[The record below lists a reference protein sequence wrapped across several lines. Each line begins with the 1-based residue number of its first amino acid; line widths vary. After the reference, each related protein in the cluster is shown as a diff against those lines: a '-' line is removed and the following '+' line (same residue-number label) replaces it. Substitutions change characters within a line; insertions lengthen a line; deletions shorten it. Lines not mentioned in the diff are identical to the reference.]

1 MSRTIIITE
10 SQERM
15 LRRLYR
21 ESIASLKQEECTEMP
36 EEYPAS
42 ENGLAGQVAGRE
54 RPLPHTDKVAKEL
67 SVPNFNRF
75 GKYLGGY

>member
-1 MSRTIIITE
+1 
-10 SQERM
+10 
-15 LRRLYR
+15 
-21 ESIASLKQEECTEMP
+21 MP